1 MSAVLGI
8 VAFLTVLSLSL
19 IVTRI
24 AAIALT
30 YTGLSRQAASFQARS
45 AFTGTGFTT
54 SEAEKVVDHPV
65 RRRIIML
72 LMVLRSAGMVT
83 IVISLIFSFAD
94 KGDVSRLTRLGWLV
108 GGAALLWLLAS
119 SRIMDR
125 WIDRAIHY
133 SLRRWTDL
141 DTRDYA
147 SLLYVHG
154 PYRVTEVRVKA
165 DGWLAGKTLSDCR
178 LPDEGVTVLGV
189 YRSDGSYVGV
199 PRRDTRLEAGDTVV
213 LYGRSKVLRELTFR
227 RDDPSGEQAHSEA
240 VNDQKS
246 HERRQARKE
255 ENHHRSGGRH
265 STP

>member
-1 MSAVLGI
+1 MSAVFGI
-8 VAFLTVLSLSL
+8 IAFLTVLCLSL

-24 AAIALT
+24 AAIALS

-65 RRRIIML
+65 RRRIIMI
-72 LMVLRSAGMVT
+72 LMVARSAGVVT
-83 IVISLIFSFAD
+83 IVISLILSFAD
-94 KGDVSRLTRLGWLV
+94 SGELSRLARVGWLA
-108 GGAALLWLLAS
+108 GGAALLSLLAS
-119 SRIMDR
+119 SRLLDR

-133 SLRRWTDL
+133 SLRRWTRL

-165 DGWLAGKTLSDCR
+165 GDWLAGKPLSDCR

-189 YRSDGSYVGV
+189 YRADGSYVGV

-227 RDDPSGEQAHSEA
+227 RDDPSGEQAHAEA
-240 VNDQKS
+240 VSDQRS
-246 HERRQARKE
+246 HERRQARREGKSE
-255 ENHHRSGGRH
+255 RRSADRG
-265 STP
+265 